1 MQDYYSGMGFDN
13 AVFYYSEIK
22 IIKMKNL
29 SILFAFIVMSTFQL
43 QAQEKSTDK
52 KLRTISVS
60 GVAENEIKPDII
72 YFTISLKEYQLK
84 TGSKIEISELENQLV
99 NSVEKA
105 GIDKENLVVENV
117 YGYNFSWNKKN
128 ENKDFMAR
136 KQFQLKLSDAKKLDV
151 ILSKIDPK
159 AIEYARVS
167 QYTHSRLNE
176 LNQELQVEAV
186 KNAKQ
191 KAEALLKPLDEKV
204 GRVLELSENQQNFQ
218 PIYYKSYQNKR
229 MLSMSADESA
239 AMESDLDFKNIKL
252 KAEVYIVF
260 LIQ

>member
-1 MQDYYSGMGFDN
+1 MKKLSLIILAILMI
-13 AVFYYSEIK
+13 AV
-22 IIKMKNL
+22 L
-29 SILFAFIVMSTFQL
+29 PQL
-43 QAQEKSTDK
+43 QAQEKSESK
-52 KLRTISVS
+52 NLRTISVR
-60 GVAENEIKPDII
+60 GVAEKEIEPDII

-84 TGSKIEISELENQLV
+84 TGSKFQMSELENQLV

-105 GIDKENLVVENV
+105 GIDKENLTVENV
-117 YGYNFSWNKKN
+117 YGYNYSWSKKT

-136 KQFQLKLSDAKKLDV
+136 KQFQLKLPDAKKLNV

-167 QYTHSRLNE
+167 QYTHSRLQE

-186 KNAKQ
+186 KNAKA

-204 GRVLELSENQQNFQ
+204 GKVFEVSENQQNFE
-218 PIYYKSYQNKR
+218 PIYYKSYQNNR
-229 MLSMSADESA
+229 MMSESADTGAS
-239 AMESDLDFKNIKL
+239 MESDLDFKNIKI
-252 KAEVYIVF
+252 KAEVHIVF